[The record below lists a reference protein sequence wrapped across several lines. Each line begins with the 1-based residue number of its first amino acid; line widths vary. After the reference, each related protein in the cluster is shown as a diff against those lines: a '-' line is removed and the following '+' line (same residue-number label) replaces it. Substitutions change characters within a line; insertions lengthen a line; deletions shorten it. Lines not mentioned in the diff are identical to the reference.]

1 LTYTDFFKQFI
12 RAEIELWNSLTI
24 HLSAEVGISLPQL
37 QGLVAIDKFD
47 GAARVQDISDEML
60 ITVGATSKLVD
71 RLERDGHA
79 ARRSNPDDRRSSIV
93 VLTKEGAQFLSA
105 GVDASEKYLS
115 EILQHSFSES
125 RAAELASELLTLR
138 TRISQTELP

>member
-1 LTYTDFFKQFI
+1 
-12 RAEIELWNSLTI
+12 LWNSLTT

-115 EILQHSFSES
+115 EILRHSFTES

-138 TRISQTELP
+138 SRISQGELS